1 MFIRYWA
8 GLYQEDYQ
16 EDTQRTITAGVDL
29 MMRTALKLLG
39 KQGGAAPT
47 LLIKDK
53 AEEDVDRQEDA

>member
-8 GLYQEDYQ
+8 GLYQ